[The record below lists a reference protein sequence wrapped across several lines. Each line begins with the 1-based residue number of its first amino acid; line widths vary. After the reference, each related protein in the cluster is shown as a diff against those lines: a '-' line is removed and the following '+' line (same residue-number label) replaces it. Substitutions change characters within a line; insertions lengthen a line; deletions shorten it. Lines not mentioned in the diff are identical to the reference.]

1 MEIIWILALTYIFI
15 VFEVKLYTKS
25 CFKNLDFNIELSK
38 SEVFED
44 GNLTIKEIISNKRF
58 LPAIWLEVQFLVSR
72 NLKFDNMKLTALD
85 NEFFKKDIFSVLPYQ
100 RIVKKFN
107 VKASKRGYYSL
118 NKFTLTVSD
127 IFIIYKYLLRT
138 KHEKFLCVYP
148 KLLLGTNF
156 DLKFNNILGELETKK
171 YLLEDPFML
180 KGIRDYT
187 PYDSMKTVNWSA
199 SIRTGALKVNEF
211 NSSSSMEVILLL
223 DTTKYTAWDSE
234 DKIEESIRIA
244 ASMATKCVSKNIP
257 VSLYSNGINKLSS
270 KNVSISNTTGK
281 TGLELV
287 YRNLACINIENQ
299 QLSFSDMI
307 KDLKPSGNAK
317 HLYIVIS
324 HHYDE
329 DFINKLL
336 VLQNFN
342 SEVNLILV
350 KSSGDTIEEINSKIK
365 TYTWE
370 VGSNG

>member
-44 GNLTIKEIISNKRF
+44 GDLTIKEIISNKRF
-58 LPAIWLEVQFLVSR
+58 LPAIWLEIQFLVSR
-72 NLKFDNMKLTALD
+72 NLKFDNVKLTGLD

-118 NKFTLTVSD
+118 NNFTLTVSD

-138 KHEKFLCVYP
+138 NDEKFLCVYP

-156 DLKFNNILGELETKK
+156 DLRFNNILGELETKK

-223 DTTKYTAWDSE
+223 DTTKYTSWDSK

-257 VSLYSNGINKLSS
+257 VSLYSNGINELSLE
-270 KNVSISNTTGK
+270 NISISNTNGK
-281 TGLELV
+281 AGLELV
-287 YRNLACINIENQ
+287 YRNLACINLEDQ
-299 QLSFSDMI
+299 KLSFSDMI
-307 KDLKPSGNAK
+307 KDLKTSGNTK

-324 HHYDE
+324 HHCDE

-336 VLQNFN
+336 ALQNFN

-350 KSSGDTIEEINSKIK
+350 KSSGDTTEEINSKIK

-370 VGSNG
+370 VGSNE